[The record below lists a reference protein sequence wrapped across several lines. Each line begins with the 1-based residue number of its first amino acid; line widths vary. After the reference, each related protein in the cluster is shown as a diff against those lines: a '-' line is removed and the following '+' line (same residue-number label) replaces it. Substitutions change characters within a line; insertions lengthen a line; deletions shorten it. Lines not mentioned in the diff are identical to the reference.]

1 MKKTKVVTKL
11 IAIILSI
18 LVVVQVAPMS
28 TFAETIE
35 TESEKFEE
43 SGYSTEVSQE
53 EEDPIVIGE
62 DVDRRDSSNT
72 KYFKMSD
79 GTIKAAVYKDPVLY
93 QDSAG
98 KWQEIDNTLETSDN
112 ENDELSNFNG
122 YATKSNKFRVKFAKN
137 SNQKKLVSIKMG
149 DYSVSL
155 SLLNKT
161 KGYSYT
167 YTYDSRHNMT
177 QATSQSGTKYCY
189 TYDNNG
195 NPTALTVKGSE
206 TVYIETGASYTSNG
220 AFVSATT
227 DQDGRTESYVYDN
240 SKGTLTSYTDKKGN
254 VTNYTYDANTDAVTS
269 VSQTLSNGQTIQNN
283 YTYNK
288 YRLNTISHNGFNY
301 SFVYDNFGNVTQTKV
316 GSQVLCTNTYGANN
330 SGELKRVTY
339 GNGDY
344 VDYAYTL
351 SRFSIYLSIFVVL
364 VTGCKASYFSFQAKR
379 NTFHELNAAFEISE
393 TAAPDFINIPLA
405 L

>member
-1 MKKTKVVTKL
+1 MKKTKVITKL

-28 TFAETIE
+28 TFAETIG

-98 KWQEIDNTLETSDN
+98 KWQEIDNTLETSDD
-112 ENDELSNFNG
+112 ENDEISNFNG

-161 KGYSYT
+161 KKNNSSMKQEKKAKIEDLT
-167 YTYDSRHNMT
+167 AASK
-177 QATSQSGTKYCY
+177 ASQKIYYENILPDTNIEYIVNGSG
-189 TYDNNG
+189 
-195 NPTALTVKGSE
+195 VKE
-206 TVYIETGASYTSNG
+206 NIVIK
-220 AFVSATT
+220 SA
-227 DQDGRTESYVYDN
+227 
-240 SKGTLTSYTDKKGN
+240 
-254 VTNYTYDANTDAVTS
+254 
-269 VSQTLSNGQTIQNN
+269 QNN
-283 YTYNK
+283 YQ
-288 YRLNTISHNGFNY
+288 Y
-301 SFVYDNFGNVTQTKV
+301 SFEIDVKDLTLTLEDDGCIYAKDVNTGKTVF
-316 GSQVLCTNTYGANN
+316 VLPKPFMLDANYEY
-330 SGELKRVTY
+330 SDSVSYSISSKIKRSMR
-339 GNGDY
+339 
-344 VDYAYTL
+344 L
-351 SRFSIYLSIFVVL
+351 L
-364 VTGCKASYFSFQAKR
+364 
-379 NTFHELNAAFEISE
+379 
-393 TAAPDFINIPLA
+393 
-405 L
+405 

>member
-112 ENDELSNFNG
+112 ENDEISNFNG

-137 SNQKKLVSIKMG
+137 SNQKKLVSIVVADIGFQPVALLLELKNFRILFG
-149 DYSVSL
+149 VVLENEEGENRSQKQQKAYHRQNQLPAVRNSL
-155 SLLNKT
+155 VCRDIPEE
-161 KGYSYT
+161 
-167 YTYDSRHNMT
+167 YDR
-177 QATSQSGTKYCY
+177 Y
-189 TYDNNG
+189 
-195 NPTALTVKGSE
+195 
-206 TVYIETGASYTSNG
+206 
-220 AFVSATT
+220 
-227 DQDGRTESYVYDN
+227 
-240 SKGTLTSYTDKKGN
+240 KGT
-254 VTNYTYDANTDAVTS
+254 
-269 VSQTLSNGQTIQNN
+269 
-283 YTYNK
+283 
-288 YRLNTISHNGFNY
+288 YRICVEAERCFDRG
-301 SFVYDNFGNVTQTKV
+301 
-316 GSQVLCTNTYGANN
+316 
-330 SGELKRVTY
+330 R
-339 GNGDY
+339 
-344 VDYAYTL
+344 
-351 SRFSIYLSIFVVL
+351 I
-364 VTGCKASYFSFQAKR
+364 
-379 NTFHELNAAFEISE
+379 
-393 TAAPDFINIPLA
+393 
-405 L
+405 